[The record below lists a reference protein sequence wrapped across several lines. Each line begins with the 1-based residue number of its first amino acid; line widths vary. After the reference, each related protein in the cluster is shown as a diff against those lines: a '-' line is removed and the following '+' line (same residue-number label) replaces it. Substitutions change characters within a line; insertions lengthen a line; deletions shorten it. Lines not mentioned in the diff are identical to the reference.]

1 MSRQNRDVFINCPF
15 DDSYRDS
22 FRAIIFA
29 VVRSGFRPR
38 CAFETDD
45 GSENRFEKICSI
57 IADCRY
63 GIHDISRTEI
73 DLGSKLPRFNMP
85 LELGVFLGAKRFGA
99 KGQRS
104 KRCIIFDKQRY
115 RYQSYVS
122 DIAGQD
128 IHAHRGRIV
137 VLIEEVASWLRGES
151 RDPKVPGGR
160 KMASEFAIFQKEIPT
175 ICLARRLEP
184 DELTFGDYVDMVGQ
198 YVAGYA

>member
-1 MSRQNRDVFINCPF
+1 
-15 DDSYRDS
+15 
-22 FRAIIFA
+22 
-29 VVRSGFRPR
+29 
-38 CAFETDD
+38 
-45 GSENRFEKICSI
+45 
-57 IADCRY
+57 
-63 GIHDISRTEI
+63 
-73 DLGSKLPRFNMP
+73 MP

-99 KGQRS
+99 KGQKS

-115 RYQSYVS
+115 RYQSYIS

-137 VLIEEVASWLRGES
+137 ALIEEVASWLRGES